1 MIPVVDSIAIFF
13 FLWEMQRT
21 WNDGA
26 PRTSTYLI
34 STIVSLR
41 FTLIIIALLHNGII
55 RRVADSVHLGKIKNF
70 RWGIGLGH
78 LKCGVFL
85 GENN

>member
-55 RRVADSVHLGKIKNF
+55 RRVADSVHLGKIKIF
-70 RWGIGLGH
+70 G
-78 LKCGVFL
+78 GV
-85 GENN
+85 

>member
-1 MIPVVDSIAIFF
+1 
-13 FLWEMQRT
+13 MQRT

-55 RRVADSVHLGKIKNF
+55 RRVADSVHLGKIKIF
-70 RWGIGLGH
+70 G
-78 LKCGVFL
+78 GV
-85 GENN
+85 